1 MYAKKITYTDWDGN
15 ERTETFRFNLTQTE
29 LLELEVEFPG
39 GLQNYMTEI
48 AEKVDGKKIMEFV
61 KVFIAKSY
69 GEKDTDGKRFRKSEE
84 ISRGFEETP
93 AYDELFSELVLDAE
107 KLVDFI
113 KAVSPS
119 DDLIQKR
126 LDKANIPA
134 EVLNQNGSN
143 LKVVDSTA
151 TDVEG

>member
-39 GLQNYMTEI
+39 GLQNYMTDI
-48 AEKVDGKKIMEFV
+48 AEKVDGKKIMQFV
-61 KVFIAKSY
+61 KTFIAKSY
-69 GEKDTDGKRFRKSEE
+69 GEKDSDGKRFRKSEE
-84 ISRGFEETP
+84 ISKAFEETP
-93 AYDELFSELVLDAE
+93 AYDELFSELVLDAD

-113 KAVSPS
+113 TAVSPS

-134 EVLNQNGSN
+134 EVINQNGSN

>member
-1 MYAKKITYTDWDGN
+1 MYVKKITYTDWDGN

-61 KVFIAKSY
+61 KVFISKSY